1 MRIGLRVYVYSM
13 LVIVAALALLGL
25 MSIVKYETILTETM
39 SKRLAVVIEDAR
51 ASVEKAGSLGVSL
64 RALAQQ
70 PSGPLSVASQLIDD
84 DARVVVVDARGELV
98 SMPGQVGGLP
108 VASAP
113 LLTHIAARDKSWSF
127 RDGGY
132 LIVGSTI
139 VNSFGESEGAI
150 VALQPDA
157 VITERDNAML
167 RRIISYSFIT
177 LMPIALLAAMVVF
190 VSLRPLGRSIQAMR
204 SVVEERD
211 ETRVANASG
220 PLAPT
225 LHWFGRIFG
234 DLEQQR
240 KEATQT
246 LDAIEMLANAESR
259 KNGQ

>member
-13 LVIVAALALLGL
+13 LVIMAALALLGL
-25 MSIVKYETILTETM
+25 MSIVKYETILTETL
-39 SKRLAVVIEDAR
+39 SKRLGVVVEDAR
-51 ASVEKAGSLGVSL
+51 ASVEKAGTLGVSL
-64 RALAQQ
+64 KALAQQ
-70 PSGPLSVASQLIDD
+70 PTGPLAVAAELMPGE
-84 DARVVVVDARGELV
+84 ARVIVVDAHGGLIT
-98 SMPGQVGGLP
+98 MPGQEGGLP
-108 VASAP
+108 IAPAP
-113 LLTHIAARDKSWSF
+113 LVERIAAQQKSWSF

-132 LIVGSTI
+132 LIVGSTV

-150 VALQPDA
+150 LA
-157 VITERDNAML
+157 VQSDQAITERDNAML
-167 RRIISYSFIT
+167 RRIVSYSFIT
-177 LMPIALLAAMVVF
+177 LVPIALLAALVVF
-190 VSLRPLGRSIQAMR
+190 LSLRPLGRSIHAMR

-211 ETRVANASG
+211 ETRIANASG

-246 LDAIEMLANAESR
+246 LDAIEILAHTESR